1 MNKEGNIKGAEKS
14 APFIFYAFTRK
25 VHLNVLNAVIPIR
38 ALISTGGLVAIFF
51 RQDDHFYYSMKE
63 ILLITLVC

>member
-14 APFIFYAFTRK
+14 APFIFYTLTRK

-38 ALISTGGLVAIFF
+38 ALISTGGLVAIF

-63 ILLITLVC
+63 ILLTTLVC